1 VSQKVRPSLKELQD
15 GQVWKMENA
24 QLLVSSVGKLLVEYK
39 LLRAEAKRAPTSL
52 SNRKAVEKYLRDNK
66 AILVRR

>member
-1 VSQKVRPSLKELQD
+1 MQ
-15 GQVWKMENA
+15 NA

-39 LLRAEAKRAPTSL
+39 LLKAEAKRAPTSL

-66 AILVRR
+66 AVLIRR

>member
-1 VSQKVRPSLKELQD
+1 MNPKVRVPVRELQD
-15 GQVWKMENA
+15 GQIWKMENA

-39 LLRAEAKRAPTSL
+39 LLKAEAKRAPTSL
-52 SNRKAVEKYLRDNK
+52 SNRKAVEKYLKDNK